1 MIKNEKKKKKWKK
14 KMKKKMKNEK
24 MKNKKVQIKILYIY
38 GFFRFQSFFSV
49 SHKYSYYL

>member
-1 MIKNEKKKKKWKK
+1 MIKKKKKKK
-14 KMKKKMKNEK
+14 RKNEKRKNEK

-38 GFFRFQSFFSV
+38 GFFRFQGFFSV